1 MALDHAL
8 AAAGQRPVQPR
19 VQLVDQS
26 SVGFLSRDKTGIAR
40 IDGTVK
46 SGHCLPCTPDIACT
60 PDSGRAAR
68 LVFFFRAAQPA
79 AAFLSSVAVPSC
91 TVPSFW
97 FTPAHRTVT
106 MPLPALFRP
115 SPHLG

>member
-68 LVFFFRAAQPA
+68 IVFFFRAAQPA
-79 AAFLSSVAVPSC
+79 ADRKSVVSGKSVSVRVDLVGPRIIKKNTNTTTKTHDNSIN
-91 TVPSFW
+91 T
-97 FTPAHRTVT
+97 
-106 MPLPALFRP
+106 
-115 SPHLG
+115 